1 MSAAPSAARLHGSFA
16 KMIACAHFAV
26 MANPLSAEDD
36 SPHGRGIFQRAQPIG
51 DVSLFI
57 QRGAT
62 LTSLLLLSSFTEKAQ
77 RESPCWNIN
86 IMEEKHLFRAIWR
99 EERRIIDPQP
109 WTLFACRTASDR
121 RRCAAT
127 SPVLWENKTAKRF
140 PGWCAS
146 KRALAKEESQGRNSL
161 KVAHCVKSQAHL
173 RAGRELNSLRVDE
186 RFGRRWARREKMKK
200 REAGRDSAV
209 LLDD

>member
-1 MSAAPSAARLHGSFA
+1 
-16 KMIACAHFAV
+16 MIACAHFAV

-51 DVSLFI
+51 DVSLFL

-62 LTSLLLLSSFTEKAQ
+62 LTSLLLHSSFTEKAQ

-86 IMEEKHLFRAIWR
+86 IMEEKHLFGATWR

-109 WTLFACRTASDR
+109 WTLFACRIASDR

-127 SPVLWENKTAKRF
+127 SPCSPLRKQNGETVSRLVCEQESACQGGVSREEQFKGCTLCQKSSTPESWPRAQF
-140 PGWCAS
+140 P
-146 KRALAKEESQGRNSL
+146 QGRW
-161 KVAHCVKSQAHL
+161 KVWQRRSQK
-173 RAGRELNSLRVDE
+173 RENE
-186 RFGRRWARREKMKK
+186 K
-200 REAGRDSAV
+200 REAGWDSVV